1 MSISG
6 NMVDNFGSA
15 GFAGHLG
22 NGMNSGGAGNLGDN
36 MTSFNRGDYLFDNG
50 DINTMFSNNLSA
62 GCLNFLGDSLRDGM
76 SYRGYNR
83 GSMSNRGYN
92 RGSMSNRGMS
102 KRSNASNCGETSIE
116 WFRISF
122 SFSYS
127 FGYGFGFTFDDKSRV
142 SNMGTLFVNDFLA
155 SLLIGDFLAS
165 NIFSFTNFVRSRGT

>member
-1 MSISG
+1 MRISG

-22 NGMNSGGAGNLGDN
+22 NGMNIRGAGNLGDN

-83 GSMSNRGYN
+83 GSMSNRG
-92 RGSMSNRGMS
+92 MS
-102 KRSNASNCGETSIE
+102 KRSNAGNCGETSIE

-122 SFSYS
+122 SFGYS
-127 FGYGFGFTFDDKSRV
+127 FGFTFEMRFRCSHG
-142 SNMGTLFVNDFLA
+142 SSG
-155 SLLIGDFLAS
+155 
-165 NIFSFTNFVRSRGT
+165 